1 MMRFKGS
8 FSICKI
14 CLAYEVAIKGHNT
27 IAQREQLDRDF
38 LTHLTETKKE
48 RAQWSKDQIK
58 CGEEK
63 DKFAIIM
70 DSIDKWKTT
79 FPFFVNPPK
88 SVVEGAMVFGCGV
101 KAGVYTFWANEQVQH
116 DSNLTIEVLRRTLL
130 KLEECGP
137 LPRRMYLQLDNASDN
152 KSAQFLAL
160 LAYLIEKGCFD
171 CIKLSYLIVG
181 HTHDII
187 DQWFSVLSK
196 YEKRFVL
203 QVLSIAS
210 FLHALTLQCF
220 KTEKCIPKCAEQ
232 VQYCYDTKELATMF
246 IDKDFH
252 RFDLDEITGDKTHHF
267 VFRRNNEMKCVM
279 QYKLKRYSDALYP
292 RAYKALGAKYVS
304 PTNGVGVVTN
314 FKAFKN
320 ECKKN
325 FWTYTVLYSNPATGT
340 TFEEKVALSAK
351 DTSILMFPKC
361 EGGPASLPD
370 TFPLAT
376 FRTDFSEN
384 VEEQKQSIQQI
395 FKALNLCETHANDL
409 KHWQEYFDSM
419 PNNPENVTNLKPFI
433 IPNTFLNSAIP
444 NNTNVRKAALPI
456 DDGIRDVDPV
466 TFIDFNRIPLAADV
480 HSI

>member
-63 DKFAIIM
+63 DKFVIIM

-171 CIKLSYLIVG
+171 CIKLSYLKVG

-187 DQWFSVLSK
+187 DQWFSVLRK
-196 YEKRFVL
+196 YEKRFLL

-252 RFDLDEITGDKTHHF
+252 RLIWM
-267 VFRRNNEMKCVM
+267 R
-279 QYKLKRYSDALYP
+279 
-292 RAYKALGAKYVS
+292 
-304 PTNGVGVVTN
+304 
-314 FKAFKN
+314 
-320 ECKKN
+320 
-325 FWTYTVLYSNPATGT
+325 
-340 TFEEKVALSAK
+340 
-351 DTSILMFPKC
+351 
-361 EGGPASLPD
+361 
-370 TFPLAT
+370 
-376 FRTDFSEN
+376 
-384 VEEQKQSIQQI
+384 
-395 FKALNLCETHANDL
+395 
-409 KHWQEYFDSM
+409 
-419 PNNPENVTNLKPFI
+419 
-433 IPNTFLNSAIP
+433 
-444 NNTNVRKAALPI
+444 
-456 DDGIRDVDPV
+456 
-466 TFIDFNRIPLAADV
+466 
-480 HSI
+480 

>member
-1 MMRFKGS
+1 MDLGRVSKEEKKSRRDGSSGNEQSFIQWLLRQAKKIGDKLPHGDGIKNGIQIRLPYPNKQIVHFLFTEFAKRNLIFVDEKKKNIITYEDATSLWKHQPHLQHIKMMRFKGS

-187 DQWFSVLSK
+187 DQWFSVLS
-196 YEKRFVL
+196 Y
-203 QVLSIAS
+203 
-210 FLHALTLQCF
+210 
-220 KTEKCIPKCAEQ
+220 
-232 VQYCYDTKELATMF
+232 
-246 IDKDFH
+246 
-252 RFDLDEITGDKTHHF
+252 
-267 VFRRNNEMKCVM
+267 
-279 QYKLKRYSDALYP
+279 
-292 RAYKALGAKYVS
+292 
-304 PTNGVGVVTN
+304 
-314 FKAFKN
+314 
-320 ECKKN
+320 
-325 FWTYTVLYSNPATGT
+325 
-340 TFEEKVALSAK
+340 
-351 DTSILMFPKC
+351 
-361 EGGPASLPD
+361 
-370 TFPLAT
+370 
-376 FRTDFSEN
+376 
-384 VEEQKQSIQQI
+384 
-395 FKALNLCETHANDL
+395 
-409 KHWQEYFDSM
+409 
-419 PNNPENVTNLKPFI
+419 
-433 IPNTFLNSAIP
+433 
-444 NNTNVRKAALPI
+444 
-456 DDGIRDVDPV
+456 
-466 TFIDFNRIPLAADV
+466 
-480 HSI
+480 

>member
-1 MMRFKGS
+1 MDLGRVSKEEKKSRRDGSSGNEQSFIQWLLRQAKKIGDKLPHGDGIKNGIQIRLPYPNKQIVHFLFTEFAKRNLIFVDEKKKNIITYEDATSLWKHHPDLQHIKMMRFKGS

-88 SVVEGAMVFGCGV
+88 SVVEGATMVVTKMTAAMVFGCGV

-187 DQWFSVLSK
+187 DQWFSVLS
-196 YEKRFVL
+196 Y
-203 QVLSIAS
+203 
-210 FLHALTLQCF
+210 
-220 KTEKCIPKCAEQ
+220 
-232 VQYCYDTKELATMF
+232 
-246 IDKDFH
+246 
-252 RFDLDEITGDKTHHF
+252 
-267 VFRRNNEMKCVM
+267 
-279 QYKLKRYSDALYP
+279 
-292 RAYKALGAKYVS
+292 
-304 PTNGVGVVTN
+304 
-314 FKAFKN
+314 
-320 ECKKN
+320 
-325 FWTYTVLYSNPATGT
+325 
-340 TFEEKVALSAK
+340 
-351 DTSILMFPKC
+351 
-361 EGGPASLPD
+361 
-370 TFPLAT
+370 
-376 FRTDFSEN
+376 
-384 VEEQKQSIQQI
+384 
-395 FKALNLCETHANDL
+395 
-409 KHWQEYFDSM
+409 
-419 PNNPENVTNLKPFI
+419 
-433 IPNTFLNSAIP
+433 
-444 NNTNVRKAALPI
+444 
-456 DDGIRDVDPV
+456 
-466 TFIDFNRIPLAADV
+466 
-480 HSI
+480 